1 MMTPEQKEILI
12 TNRSRLVECLNVRD
26 GLFTE
31 LIAKKVMTQRNY
43 RTICQS
49 GRTPDQQAED
59 LLDFLARKGAADFE
73 KFCDALIADN
83 QEAVVTEILRKSQQ
97 SDFRSHDSGCSK
109 PVPVESEGCID
120 TRFKRPNVDVTDYV
134 MEYPG
139 INNRRNYEVDNKKLY
154 DVNCGIDDKRDY
166 GARGNYLFM
175 SPAGNL
181 SGQLAVPDREVEQN
195 EVYYKFGKM
204 HDLIRNGGESFQKD
218 ELRHNLKHFINDPNY
233 RGFNAKPPF
242 YDSKVRLFSRLEE
255 EELRKKRERELHYSQ
270 NGSSVQQ
277 RVYKDNDKQFS
288 DYNPS
293 RMIPSDE
300 EQIPYMF
307 PSKSFYDVHHIPSS
321 PSIFLHQKSINSP
334 HGTRLTRAD
343 SIDAM
348 TKRPCDH
355 SSPEIDSNGK
365 RFRTDD
371 VESASVM
378 APPLHIDR
386 DQQDFVKLHDR
397 ESNRIITIPLKPQLP
412 YPTQRVPNYITSLS
426 MNLELPHPTQET
438 NRPMP
443 YTGIIDDPDL
453 ALTDG
458 PINVLVEKCTRQFYF
473 AHHNQSYKM
482 SQIPRG
488 KALIINVN
496 EVIGKSPR
504 RGTNID
510 RDNLQNLFHQLHFE
524 TIVYNDK
531 DELTARD
538 IAIKLRMFADIPDHK
553 NADACVVCLLSHG
566 EEGCIFGTDGKKIN
580 LDAVFSCFDNQSCE
594 YLRGKPKLFIIQAC
608 RGGALDKGVR
618 YSADEHDGSDS
629 VRSIHV
635 PSQSDMVICFPTQYG
650 YYAWR
655 NRDRGSWYVEALVQ
669 VFMKYAKCEDVCTML
684 NRVNLLVSR
693 KVSHCRLVEMDQMCQ
708 MSEYKSTLRMPH
720 FYFFPGMGSPSYKT
734 VP

>member
-31 LIAKKVMTQRNY
+31 LIANKVMTQRNY

-83 QEAVVTEILRKSQQ
+83 QETVVTEILRKSHK
-97 SDFRSHDSGCSK
+97 SDCRSHDPGCSK
-109 PVPVESEGCID
+109 PVPVESESCND
-120 TRFKRPNVDVTDYV
+120 TRFKRPSVDVTDFIHPVFGNNYAV
-134 MEYPG
+134 DNRRSYG
-139 INNRRNYEVDNKKLY
+139 IN
-154 DVNCGIDDKRDY
+154 DKRDY
-166 GARGNYLFM
+166 GGINDKRDYGIQRKYHCM
-175 SPAGNL
+175 SPVENM
-181 SGQLAVPDREVEQN
+181 SGQFEIPEREVEQN
-195 EVYYKFGKM
+195 EVYYRLSKM
-204 HDLIRNGGESFQKD
+204 HDLIKNGGESFQKE
-218 ELRHNLKHFINDPNY
+218 ELRHNLKHFVTDSNY
-233 RGFNAKPPF
+233 RGFNYKPPF
-242 YDSKVRLFSRLEE
+242 YDIDKVQLLSRLEE
-255 EELRKKRERELHYSQ
+255 KELREKRERDQQYSQ
-270 NGSSVQQ
+270 NSSSGQL
-277 RVYKDNDKQFS
+277 RVCYKDNEKEFS
-288 DYNPS
+288 GYNPS
-293 RMIPSDE
+293 SLIPSDE
-300 EQIPYMF
+300 EQFPYMS
-307 PSKSFYDVHHIPSS
+307 PSKSSLYEVHHIPTS
-321 PSIFLHQKSINSP
+321 PHLLDYRFLHQKSISSLP
-334 HGTRLTRAD
+334 GTRLSRAD

-355 SSPEIDSNGK
+355 SSPEVDGSGK
-365 RFRTDD
+365 RSRTDD
-371 VESASVM
+371 VESA
-378 APPLHIDR
+378 PLHIDR
-386 DQQDFVKLHDR
+386 DQQDFVKFHDR
-397 ESNRIITIPLKPQLP
+397 KTNRIISIPLKSKLPFATQL
-412 YPTQRVPNYITSLS
+412 
-426 MNLELPHPTQET
+426 ET
-438 NRPMP
+438 NRNAFIPQKLELLHPMQEINKP
-443 YTGIIDDPDL
+443 ISYKSITDDPDL

-458 PINVLVEKCTRQFYF
+458 PVNVIVEKCTRQFYF
-473 AHHNQSYKM
+473 VHHKQSYKM
-482 SQIPRG
+482 TRIPRG

-510 RDNLQNLFHQLHFE
+510 RDNLQNLFDQLHFE

-538 IAIKLRMFADIPDHK
+538 IAIKLRMFADLPDHK

-566 EEGCIFGTDGKKIN
+566 EEGCIFGTDGKKID
-580 LDAVFSCFDNQSCE
+580 LDAIFSCFDNQCCE
-594 YLRGKPKLFIIQAC
+594 HLRGKPKLFIIQAC

-618 YSADEHDGSDS
+618 YTPDEHDGSDS
-629 VRSIHV
+629 VRSMQV

-693 KVSHCRLVEMDQMCQ
+693 KVSHCRMIEMDQMCQ

-720 FYFFPGMGSPSYKT
+720 FYFFPGIGSPSE
-734 VP
+734 